1 MLCNACT
8 DMLPIADGARCQRCW
23 TPVTRRSVCVYC
35 RVDNEIAYTTIRAPF
50 ILEEGART
58 LVHAL
63 KYEGMSALGEPMGA
77 LMAASVGTSADL
89 VVPVPLHRGR
99 QRSRGYNQ
107 AAMLGRHLAL
117 AAGLAFDA
125 RAATRIRATK
135 PLARTMHRDERH
147 DIVAGAF
154 AATSARVEG
163 RSILLVDDVVTTGAT
178 LGACATALLHAG
190 ATSVRCVTFARA
202 G

>member
-1 MLCNACT
+1 MLCDACT
-8 DMLPIADGARCQRCW
+8 DRLPVADGSRCRRCW
-23 TPVTRRSVCVYC
+23 TPVTRRSLCVYC
-35 RVDNEIAYTTIRAPF
+35 SVEEDIVFTTVRAPF
-50 ILEEGART
+50 VMEEGART

-77 LMAASVGTSADL
+77 LMAASLEARADI

-107 AAMLGRHLAL
+107 AAQLGRHVAL
-117 AAGLAFDA
+117 ATGMPFDA
-125 RAATRIRATK
+125 DAARRIRATR
-135 PLARTMHRDERH
+135 PLARTMHRDERR

-154 AATSARVEG
+154 AATAARVEG
-163 RSILLVDDVVTTGAT
+163 RDILLVDDVVTTGAT
-178 LGACATALLHAG
+178 LGACAKALLDAG

-202 G
+202 D

>member
-1 MLCNACT
+1 MLCDACT
-8 DMLPIADGARCQRCW
+8 EMLPVADGSRCQRCW

-35 RVDNEIAYTTIRAPF
+35 RVDDEISFTTIRAPF
-50 ILEEGART
+50 VMEEGART

-77 LMAASVGTSADL
+77 LMAASIDASADL

-99 QRSRGYNQ
+99 ERSRGYNQ
-107 AAMLGRHLAL
+107 AVQLGRHIAL
-117 AAGLAFDA
+117 AAGLPFDA

-135 PLARTMHRDERH
+135 PLARTMHRDERY

-154 AATSARVEG
+154 AATAARVEG

-178 LGACATALLHAG
+178 LGACAKALLNAG
-190 ATSVRCVTFARA
+190 ATSVRCVTFGRT